1 MFYENNYIAHEKYC
15 IMKKLVLLIFVSIIL
30 VPVFS
35 QVVGGIHSKLA
46 DYYSEERWEDCAF
59 KADRMILKDKYR
71 NDAEVYLYLAASYN
85 KIFLL
90 GLVDT
95 TLLKKVPEYA
105 NAYKFALKY
114 AKYAQKKDRKAGFYF
129 PENNNM
135 LEEIAISGIYYVDH
149 YIDEGKVAKS
159 GSYAR
164 KIMKVHSD
172 INIYFLHGVLSAMSG
187 DPETANEVID
197 SVFTTMDNQAPSG
210 LENTQF
216 MMLDGFDHYAHYLM
230 SLEEPLKDSAIN
242 ITNKGLK
249 YFPDNELLKWN
260 LEWIENPEIETTKP
274 KNSLKT
280 AMLKDIAVTLP
291 GDDSDD
297 DDDEDYDEDE

>member
-1 MFYENNYIAHEKYC
+1 
-15 IMKKLVLLIFVSIIL
+15 MKKLILVLLTAIII
-30 VPVFS
+30 VPTYS
-35 QVVGGIHSKLA
+35 QVVGGIHTKLA
-46 DYYSEERWEDCAF
+46 KYYAAEQWEDCAF

-105 NAYKFALKY
+105 DAYKNALKY
-114 AKYAQKKDRKAGFYF
+114 AKYAQKKDKKAGFYF
-129 PENNNM
+129 PENNHM
-135 LEEIAISGIYYVDH
+135 LEEIAISGIYYIDH
-149 YIDEGKVAKS
+149 YISEGKVAKS

-164 KIMKVHSD
+164 KMMKAYTD
-172 INIYFLHGVLSAMSG
+172 LNIYFLHGVLCAMSG
-187 DPETANEVID
+187 DAETANEVID
-197 SVFTTMDNQAPSG
+197 SVFTTMDNQAPNG
-210 LENTQF
+210 LDNTKF

-260 LEWIENPEIETTKP
+260 LEWIKNPELETPKP

-297 DDDEDYDEDE
+297 EEDDEEEYDEDE